1 MQSYYVQNIV
11 SERALKG
18 SASISFDLEYSLV
31 VYKIVGVLYGDFFK

>member
-18 SASISFDLEYSLV
+18 SASISFDLEL
-31 VYKIVGVLYGDFFK
+31 IV